1 MSEKNIPSWIP
12 ILAILRVLFYQ
23 LILQVFNGNSG
34 RDDIVKHSLKE
45 YASARFIRF
54 QPTTYSGHKALRVE
68 VFGVLVSRG
77 INLNWWSNIA
87 GADPGFFKGKGRRW
101 LGSWGF
107 RINKTCPQNV
117 AICEPNWILLHQKC
131 WQCYKLEI
139 TVRHLNMHLLFCF
152 FWLSK
157 T

>member
-1 MSEKNIPSWIP
+1 MSHLKLPLFP
-12 ILAILRVLFYQ
+12 IHVLVILCVLFYL

-34 RDDIVKHSLKE
+34 GDDVVKHSLKE

-77 INLNWWSNIA
+77 INLNWWSSIA
-87 GADPGFFKGKGRRW
+87 GADPGFFRGKGRRW

-107 RINKTCPQNV
+107 RINETCPQNV
-117 AICEPNWILLHQKC
+117 AICEPN
-131 WQCYKLEI
+131 
-139 TVRHLNMHLLFCF
+139 
-152 FWLSK
+152 
-157 T
+157 